1 MIPNPWVLVVFG
13 AILIATALG
22 SFHVGGVYTR
32 AGFIEADLKR
42 ADKVIVKQQVIV
54 REVPKIV
61 TKVVTKEVTVERVVE
76 RVVEKI
82 PELLAPDCVL
92 PDDYGRLLV
101 SAANGVDPAAGGSDA
116 FAGTYGCREVA

>member
-1 MIPNPWVLVVFG
+1 
-13 AILIATALG
+13 
-22 SFHVGGVYTR
+22 
-32 AGFIEADLKR
+32 
-42 ADKVIVKQQVIV
+42 
-54 REVPKIV
+54 V
-61 TKVVTKEVTVERVVE
+61 TVTKEVE

-116 FAGTYGCREVA
+116 FAGTYGCREVLAATLKDLSAGWRNSARLGGLQEAARLVIAGQFPTTKGDSP